1 MKIYAMS
8 DIHGYLQEFEYALTK
23 VDLSGD
29 NMMIL
34 LGDYIHGPN
43 SYGVLDRIMGL
54 QEKYGTEKVIA
65 LLGNHEEMALN
76 GTWNINE
83 ARFDLQGSDDDNTDD
98 RYLNWMSKLPLYHV
112 IGNTIFV
119 HAGIDEEA
127 AAEGYW
133 ELGTDEHFYTGK
145 FPAET
150 GKIDNFDMKIV
161 AGHVGTYSI
170 SGDPYYNDILYDGGS
185 HYYIDGTVHK
195 SGEIPVLM
203 YDTERDKFYRVTES
217 GEWLILPYTQEN
229 Y

>member
-1 MKIYAMS
+1 MS
-8 DIHGYLQEFEYALTK
+8 DIHGYLQEFEYALSK

-34 LGDYIHGPN
+34 LGDYIHGPD

-83 ARFDLQGSDDDNTDD
+83 GRFDLQGSDDDNNDD

-112 IGNTIFV
+112 VGNTIFV
-119 HAGIDEEA
+119 HAGIDEA
-127 AAEGYW
+127 AAADGLW
-133 ELGTDEHFYTGK
+133 EWGTSEEFFTSK

-170 SGDPYYNDILYDGGS
+170 SGDPYYNDIFYDGGS

-203 YDTERDKFYRVTES
+203 YDTERDKFYRVTDS
-217 GEWLILPYTQEN
+217 GAWLILPYSEEN
-229 Y
+229 